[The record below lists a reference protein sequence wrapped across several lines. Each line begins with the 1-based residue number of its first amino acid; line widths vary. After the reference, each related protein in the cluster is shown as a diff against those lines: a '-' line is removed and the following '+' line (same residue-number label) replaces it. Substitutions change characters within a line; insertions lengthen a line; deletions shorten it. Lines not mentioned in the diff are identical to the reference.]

1 MDIQLWSYNF
11 DPEPT
16 GIGIV
21 STVWARGLR
30 DRGHRLSVVAAHPHY
45 PEPVW
50 GNRPAAAERVARSRS
65 CSRSVDFASCSRSLP
80 ARSMNEASI
89 AWSTSS
95 AEHTLWQ

>member
-21 STVWARGLR
+21 STVWACGLR
-30 DRGHRLSVVAAHPHY
+30 DRGHRVSVVAAHPHD
-45 PEPVW
+45 PEPVS
-50 GNRPAAAERVARSRS
+50 GPRMLPYRERRDGIDVLRLPLWT
-65 CSRSVDFASCSRSLP
+65 VDDASCSRSRP

-89 AWSTSS
+89 ASSTS
-95 AEHTLWQ
+95 